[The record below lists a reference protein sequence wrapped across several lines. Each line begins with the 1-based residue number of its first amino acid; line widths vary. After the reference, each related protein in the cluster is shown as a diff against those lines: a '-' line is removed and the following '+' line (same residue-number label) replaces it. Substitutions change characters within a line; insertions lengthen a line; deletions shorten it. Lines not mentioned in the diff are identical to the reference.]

1 MLQPLILLGFLLL
14 LLLLP
19 QENCV
24 SLQLL
29 LFSLILIWWV
39 QKSIF
44 PKSRQGLAMDATE
57 TFNQE
62 YLRVTRK
69 VGSKRVTEF
78 LWIWNRSNSCVET
91 CLIKSCIG
99 GSCRPTR
106 TFQGCSSAVTFGAQN
121 KHFSSGKADQA
132 TWAKRRSVLSFLPS
146 RNISCS
152 PFQEI
157 GRAHV

>member
-1 MLQPLILLGFLLL
+1 MLQPLILLGFLL

-106 TFQGCSSAVTFGAQN
+106 TFQGCSRPSLSEPKTNTSLVARQI
-121 KHFSSGKADQA
+121 
-132 TWAKRRSVLSFLPS
+132 KRLGLNVVRFFLSFP
-146 RNISCS
+146 
-152 PFQEI
+152 PET
-157 GRAHV
+157 